1 MASTIRHTK
10 DDVFV
15 VRGSGVAATDNQRVA
30 DAVAAANAYGRGT
43 IVFDGSS
50 SNNEVFITTEHVFTA
65 PIGLECI
72 KGTYVVRNT
81 SAAAFSYGT
90 ATDPWDGTTGTVSS
104 VSAGATELVSPSIT
118 LAKGDYVVVWGTNQL
133 TDLTPHNST
142 IIHRPMEIHKISR
155 VVVDAQGNS
164 LNRFI
169 FNDYFDDPVT
179 TTPTIAKLP
188 MLQGIRIR
196 HFNAKV
202 SSAVTGGDI
211 GSLFTFNRCADLELY
226 DLTLGDPWPGEMHF
240 RYCYDIRRVGV
251 WAGELQA
258 FNSEA
263 SLPNYVMTDVVVNGV
278 ITSDCRFHGVRHA
291 VTSGGIQVNVNTV
304 PTYRYGGPKNRV
316 FQNCRFGNNQQQ
328 LFATDTWTAMPM
340 LDFHAE
346 GRRDVVDNCT
356 FVTPTAPTSGYNQV
370 ALNARARDVVVKNC
384 TFFSNNGSYVAYI
397 RGPNQTWKNNLF
409 RGGLLIK
416 QDNAIGLNANVDN
429 LAFVNNTLED
439 MQQGLQITT
448 GTGHEIIGNRF
459 INCGSLLTQTPAAPA
474 APLFI
479 SALTN
484 SSSRVRIVDNYLR
497 KYSNTQSVGMGS
509 GITAAQ
515 LYISGN
521 DMSGYDNTSIGL
533 DRTLTPTAELEVRYA
548 NLNRCPVFQYVTA
561 TAHGL
566 TTASINKPINT
577 SHGVYDDTTTQ
588 TVAGILADVIDPN
601 TYVLYPPGAMIL
613 MAPALFNG
621 ATTGNG
627 YWDLTDNR
635 YESTKPVD
643 SNAAAPII
651 IKVTFANANVVQARI
666 STSL

>member
-15 VRGSGVAATDNQRVA
+15 VRGSGVAATDNQRIA

-43 IVFDGSS
+43 ILFDGSS
-50 SNNEVFITTEHVFTA
+50 SNNEVFITGGHTFTA
-65 PIGLECI
+65 PIGLECA
-72 KGTYVVRNT
+72 KGTFLVRDNV
-81 SAAAFSYGT
+81 AGQLNYG
-90 ATDPWDGTTGTVSS
+90 AEVDPWSGTTYTCDAIAVGGTEIVPASGLN
-104 VSAGATELVSPSIT
+104 A
-118 LAKGDYVVVWGTNQL
+118 AKGDYVVVWADNNL
-133 TDLTPHNST
+133 TDLTPHTGST
-142 IIHRPMEIHKISR
+142 HRPMELHRLSR
-155 VVVDAQGNS
+155 QV
-164 LNRFI
+164 LNASSVGTGRWL
-169 FNDYFDDPVT
+169 FNDYFDDPIT
-179 TTPTIAKLP
+179 TSPTIAKLD
-188 MLQGIRIR
+188 MLRGIRVR
-196 HFNAKV
+196 HFNARA
-202 SSAVTGGDI
+202 SSALTGV
-211 GSLFTFNRCADLELY
+211 SLNSVITFNRCADLELY
-226 DLTLGDPWPGEMHF
+226 DLTLGDPFPGQLRF
-240 RYCYDIRRVGV
+240 RFCHDVRRTAI
-251 WAGELQA
+251 WFGELA
-258 FNSEA
+258 NYNTEA
-263 SLPNYVMTDVVVNGV
+263 PLLNYGIVDMTVNGV
-278 ITSDCRFHGVRHA
+278 ITTDCRFHGMRHG
-291 VTSGGIQVNVNTV
+291 VTSGGHDRTISAVD
-304 PTYRYGGPKNRV
+304 YRYGGPKNRV

-328 LFATDTWTAMPM
+328 LVATQSWTAMPM

-346 GRRDVVDNCT
+346 GRRDIVDNCT
-356 FVTPTAPTSGYNQV
+356 FVTPTAPSGSYVQT

-384 TFFSNNGSYVAYI
+384 TFNSTSGSYVAYI
-397 RGPNQTWKNNLF
+397 RGRNQLWQNNVF

-416 QDNAIGLNANVDN
+416 LDTADNANTNVDN
-429 LAFVNNTLED
+429 LKWINNTHD
-439 MQQGLQITT
+439 SMQQGLQITT

-459 INCGSLLTQTPAAPA
+459 INCGSLSTQSPAAPA

-497 KYSNTQSVGMGS
+497 KYSNTQSVGMGA

-515 LYISGN
+515 LYIAGN

-566 TTASINKPINT
+566 TTASIGKPINT

-588 TVAGILADVIDPN
+588 TVAGIMADRIDDN

-613 MAPALFNG
+613 LSPSLYNG

-627 YWDLTDNR
+627 YWDSSDNR
-635 YESTKPVD
+635 YESTKPGD

-651 IKVTFANANVVQARI
+651 LKVTFANANVVQARI

>member
-43 IVFDGSS
+43 ILFDGSS
-50 SNNEVFITTEHVFTA
+50 SNNEVYITAEHVFTA
-65 PIGLECI
+65 PIGLECV
-72 KGTYVVRNT
+72 KGTFVVRNT
-81 SAAAFSYGT
+81 SAAAFSYGS
-90 ATDPWDGTTGTVSS
+90 ATDPWSGTTGTVSAIA
-104 VSAGATELVSPSIT
+104 AGGTEIVSPSIT
-118 LAKGDYVVVWGTNQL
+118 LAKGDYVAVWADNAL
-133 TDLTPHNST
+133 TDLTNHSASIPQRPLEV
-142 IIHRPMEIHKISR
+142 HRISR
-155 VVVDAQGNS
+155 EVVDSSGIGQ
-164 LNRFI
+164 NRWL
-169 FNDYFDDPVT
+169 FNDYFDDPIT
-179 TTPTIAKLP
+179 TTPTIAKLA
-188 MLQGIRIR
+188 MIKGVRIR
-196 HFNAKV
+196 SFNAKV
-202 SSAVTGGDI
+202 SSAVTGNDI

-240 RYCYDIRRVGV
+240 RYCHDVRRTGI
-251 WAGELQA
+251 WCGDLQSY
-258 FNSEA
+258 NDEA
-263 SLPNYVMTDVVVNGV
+263 PYPNYCITDVNVNGV
-278 ITSDCRFHGVRHA
+278 TTSNCKFHGVRHA
-291 VTSGGIQVNVNTV
+291 VTSGGIERTISGT
-304 PTYRYGGPKNRV
+304 TYRYGGPKNRV
-316 FQNCRFGNNQQQ
+316 FSNCRFGNNQQQ
-328 LFATDTWTAMPM
+328 LVATSSWTAMPM

-356 FVTPTAPTSGYNQV
+356 FVTPTAPSSSYNQV
-370 ALNARARDVVVKNC
+370 ALNARARDVIVKNC
-384 TFFSNNGSYVAYI
+384 TFHSNSGSYVAYI
-397 RGPNQTWKNNLF
+397 RGRNQTWANNLF

-416 QDNAIGLNANVDN
+416 QDTAGGVNANVDN
-429 LAFVNNTLED
+429 LKFINNTIEG
-439 MQQGLQITT
+439 MQQGLQINT

-459 INCGSLLTQTPAAPA
+459 IDSGSLATGSPAAPA

-479 SALTN
+479 NALTN

-497 KYSNTQSVGMGS
+497 KYSNTQSIGMGS

-515 LYISGN
+515 LYIAGN

-566 TTASINKPINT
+566 VAASINKPINT

-588 TVAGILADVIDPN
+588 TVAGILADIIDAN

-613 MAPALFNG
+613 LSPSLYNG

-635 YESTKPVD
+635 YESTKPGD
-643 SNAAAPII
+643 SNAAAPIV

>member
-15 VRGSGVAATDNQRVA
+15 VRGSGVAATDNQRIA

-43 IVFDGSS
+43 ILFDGSS
-50 SNNEVFITTEHVFTA
+50 SNNEVFITSGHTFTA
-65 PIGLECI
+65 PIGLECA
-72 KGTYVVRNT
+72 KGTFLVRDNV
-81 SAAAFSYGT
+81 AGQLNYG
-90 ATDPWDGTTGTVSS
+90 AEVDPWSGTTYTCDAIAVGGTEIVPA
-104 VSAGATELVSPSIT
+104 AGLNA
-118 LAKGDYVVVWGTNQL
+118 AKGDYVVVWADNNL
-133 TDLTPHNST
+133 TDLTNHT
-142 IIHRPMEIHKISR
+142 GTLHRPMELHRLSR
-155 VVVDAQGNS
+155 QV
-164 LNRFI
+164 LNASSAGTGRWL
-169 FNDYFDDPVT
+169 FNDYFDDPIT
-179 TTPTIAKLP
+179 TTPTIAKLD
-188 MLQGIRIR
+188 MLRGVRVR
-196 HFNAKV
+196 HFNARA
-202 SSAVTGGDI
+202 SSALTGVDLNSVI
-211 GSLFTFNRCADLELY
+211 TFNRCADLELY
-226 DLTLGDPWPGEMHF
+226 DLTLGDPFPGQLRF
-240 RYCYDIRRVGV
+240 RFCHDVRRTGI
-251 WAGELQA
+251 WFGELA
-258 FNSEA
+258 NFNTESP
-263 SLPNYVMTDVVVNGV
+263 LLNYGIVDMTVNGV
-278 ITSDCRFHGVRHA
+278 ITSDCRFHGMRHG
-291 VTSGGIQVNVNTV
+291 VTSGGHERKISAVD
-304 PTYRYGGPKNRV
+304 YRYGGPKNRI
-316 FQNCRFGNNQQQ
+316 FSDCRFGNNQQQ
-328 LFATDTWTAMPM
+328 LVAAQSWTAMPM

-346 GRRDVVDNCT
+346 GRRDIVDNCT
-356 FVTPTAPTSGYNQV
+356 FVTPTAPSGSYVQT

-384 TFFSNNGSYVAYI
+384 TFNSTSGSYVAYI
-397 RGPNQTWKNNLF
+397 RGRNQLWQNNVF

-416 QDNAIGLNANVDN
+416 LDTADGANANVDN
-429 LAFVNNTLED
+429 LKWINNTHD
-439 MQQGLQITT
+439 SMQQGLQITT

-459 INCGSLLTQTPAAPA
+459 INCGSISTQTPAAPA

-515 LYISGN
+515 LYLAGN

-566 TTASINKPINT
+566 GTASINKPINT

-588 TVAGILADVIDPN
+588 TVAGILADVIDAN

-613 MAPALFNG
+613 MAPSLFNG

-635 YESTKPVD
+635 YESTKPGD